1 MLYTHCSHSYGHS
14 SRFLLLYATFI
25 VSGMAARRFI
35 IKGRVQ
41 GVGFRF
47 FTVQVARLTGVVGTV
62 GNLPDG
68 SVEAIAEGS
77 TANLAAFLREIER
90 GPSYA
95 RVTSVDE
102 QEMQPTNRYKSFE
115 VIF

>member
-1 MLYTHCSHSYGHS
+1 
-14 SRFLLLYATFI
+14 
-25 VSGMAARRFI
+25 MAARRFI

-47 FTVQVARLTGVVGTV
+47 FTVQAAKRAAVGGTV
-62 GNLPDG
+62 RNLPDG

-77 TANLAAFLREIER
+77 LGRLAAFRLEIER

-95 RVTSVDE
+95 QVTSVDE
-102 QEMQPTNRYKSFE
+102 QELQPTDRYKSFE
-115 VIF
+115 VVY